1 MPRPKPPE
9 ELFPVTYRLTRA
21 QIRIVQEMGGVVWLR
36 DTISNTQRYKVK
48 AKRERNDAIAADT
61 RPLKEIASLH
71 NLSVKRVYAIK
82 RLYSAQ

>member
-36 DTISNTQRYKVK
+36 DMISNTQRHK
-48 AKRERNDAIAADT
+48 AKVRRERNDAIAADT
-61 RPLKEIASLH
+61 RPLSEIASDH
-71 NLSVKRVYAIK
+71 HLSIKRVYAIK
-82 RLYSAQ
+82 RLYSAP